1 MNSTSIQYCSDA
13 VKWPTDHGSTHIKW
27 NVHLFWYSLKG
38 GMLWQT
44 RIQDHISQTFQ
55 TRPHATD
62 WTLVS
67 STPCNTQASTVITF
81 KKSKMCSLQSLWD
94 SSRWHTIRHCVV
106 KIKQNSHATVVRP
119 LMPDYN
125 TVRRLQSHK
134 GFKRTSRVTDNLWGS
149 QAIYPCSIQLTC
161 GGNIVKGVHDK
172 KPISLTPWLALK
184 TFWATNRETVK
195 KQ

>member
-1 MNSTSIQYCSDA
+1 
-13 VKWPTDHGSTHIKW
+13 
-27 NVHLFWYSLKG
+27 
-38 GMLWQT
+38 MLWHTWTQ
-44 RIQDHISQTFQ
+44 HYISQAFQ

-67 STPCNTQASTVITF
+67 STPCNTQAWTVITL
-81 KKSKMCSLQSLWD
+81 KNPKCDHCRSPWD
-94 SSRWHTIRHCVV
+94 SSRWHTTRHCIV
-106 KIKQNSHATVVRP
+106 KLKQNNHATVVRR
-119 LMPDYN
+119 LMPDCN

-149 QAIYPCSIQLTC
+149 QAIYPCFIQLTC

-184 TFWATNRETVK
+184 TFWATNCETVK